1 VPAGNAAQ
9 CQSASAAQCKAAAQ
23 RNAAHTPRNA
33 VKLGRMTDDL
43 LLLVVAAG
51 VVAGTYKIWQLSLDA
66 REAANRI
73 AKDACSRAVV
83 QFLDGTVAFAGF
95 RLSRDGNG
103 RRRLLRTYTF
113 DYTSDGFER
122 AQGFIV
128 LAGLRLEAV
137 GLAGHPS

>member
-1 VPAGNAAQ
+1 
-9 CQSASAAQCKAAAQ
+9 
-23 RNAAHTPRNA
+23 
-33 VKLGRMTDDL
+33 MTDDL
-43 LLLVVAAG
+43 VLLVVLAG
-51 VVAGTYKIWQLSLDA
+51 VLAGTYKIWQLALDA

-73 AKDACSRAVV
+73 AKDTCSRAVV

-95 RLSRDGNG
+95 RWSRSAQG

-128 LAGLRLEAV
+128 LAGRQLEAV
-137 GLAGHPS
+137 GLAGNPS

>member
-1 VPAGNAAQ
+1 
-9 CQSASAAQCKAAAQ
+9 
-23 RNAAHTPRNA
+23 
-33 VKLGRMTDDL
+33 MTHDL
-43 LLLVVAAG
+43 LLLVAMAG
-51 VVAGTYKIWQLSLDA
+51 VLAGTYKIWQLSLDA
-66 REAANRI
+66 RETANRI
-73 AKDACSRAVV
+73 AKDTCSRAVV

-95 RLSRDGNG
+95 RVARDAAG

-137 GLAGHPS
+137 GLAGSPVSGSP